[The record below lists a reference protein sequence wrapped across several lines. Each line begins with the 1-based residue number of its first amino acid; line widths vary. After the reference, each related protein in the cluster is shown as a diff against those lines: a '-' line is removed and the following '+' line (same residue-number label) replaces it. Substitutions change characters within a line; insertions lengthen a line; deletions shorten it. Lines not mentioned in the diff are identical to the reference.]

1 MLTFF
6 VLVCADQEIRGR
18 LVEWVEKASFDRLN
32 KLFVISSL
40 EWNHQTLLSARDL
53 LAVIREPQPYVLP
66 IIPRWLPKI
75 VVPGEHHVLKDLPF
89 YEEAHEADAKARQER
104 LEQRDEKMQE
114 GTLRKAPGEKDQPS
128 SSIAYPLAK
137 K

>member
-6 VLVCADQEIRGR
+6 VLVCVDQEIRGR
-18 LVEWVEKASFDRLN
+18 LVERVEKASFNRLN

-40 EWNHQTLLSARDL
+40 EWNHQTLLLARDL
-53 LAVIREPQPYVLP
+53 LEVIREPQPYVLP

-75 VVPGEHHVLKDLPF
+75 VVLGEHHVLKDLPF

-104 LEQRDEKMQE
+104 LE
-114 GTLRKAPGEKDQPS
+114 
-128 SSIAYPLAK
+128 
-137 K
+137 

>member
-6 VLVCADQEIRGR
+6 VLVCADQEIRGH

-40 EWNHQTLLSARDL
+40 EWNHQTLLSAQNL

-66 IIPRWLPKI
+66 IIPRWLLKI
-75 VVPGEHHVLKDLPF
+75 VVPGKHHVLKDLPL
-89 YEEAHEADAKARQER
+89 YEKAHEADAKARQER

-114 GTLRKAPGEKDQPS
+114 GTLRKAPGEKGQPS
-128 SSIAYPLAK
+128 FSTACPLAK